1 MVIDG
6 PEAID
11 GAPRRG
17 STAKEEL
24 SCFAR
29 NGGAAGRGRK
39 FDAAVASQAIE
50 AKPAFGQIRP
60 SERPFGAVA

>member
-11 GAPRRG
+11 GAPQRG

-29 NGGAAGRGRK
+29 NGGEAARRRK
-39 FDAAVASQAIE
+39 F
-50 AKPAFGQIRP
+50 
-60 SERPFGAVA
+60 

>member
-11 GAPRRG
+11 GAPQRG

-29 NGGAAGRGRK
+29 NGGEAARGRK
-39 FDAAVASQAIE
+39 F
-50 AKPAFGQIRP
+50 
-60 SERPFGAVA
+60 